1 MHKKVDLRQHVYSV
15 LGQNN
20 NLKNSEI
27 GKHFLQE
34 DFKRRT
40 IYDIIKHE
48 IGVPAEDPPRSGC
61 KMSFNG
67 KKFRHPKNAAA
78 NRISV
83 NQRKRGKQ
91 FDVAQSTIRSDLKT
105 VKCYK
110 RQKAA
115 K

>member
-1 MHKKVDLRQHVYSV
+1 M

-34 DFKRRT
+34 DVKRRT

-48 IGVPAEDPPRSGC
+48 IGVPAEDLPRSGPRTF
-61 KMSFNG
+61 FNG
-67 KKFRHPKNAAA
+67 KKFRHPKNTAA
-78 NRISV
+78 NCISV
-83 NQRKRGKQ
+83 SQRKREKQ
-91 FDVAQSTIRSDLKT
+91 FGVAQSTIHSDLKKI
-105 VKCYK
+105 KCYK